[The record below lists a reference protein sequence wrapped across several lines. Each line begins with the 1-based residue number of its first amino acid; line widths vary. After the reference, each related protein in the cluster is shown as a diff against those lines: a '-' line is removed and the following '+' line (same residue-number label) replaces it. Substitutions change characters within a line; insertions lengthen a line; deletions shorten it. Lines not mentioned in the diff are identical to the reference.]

1 MLPLILISLFLEE
14 SIMIRKRHLSYEE
27 QFKEILNQEEI
38 DRIENPELRE
48 IRMRYWKLR
57 HKAFIDEHNI
67 PDVELGTVLED
78 LNNQEK
84 GELIAIRNKL
94 QNP

>member
-1 MLPLILISLFLEE
+1 MS
-14 SIMIRKRHLSYEE
+14 SKKYLSYEE

-38 DRIENPELRE
+38 DRIENPELIE

-57 HKAFIDEHNI
+57 HKAFIDEHTI
-67 PDVELGTVLED
+67 SDVELGTLLDE
-78 LNNQEK
+78 LNIQERR
-84 GELIAIRNKL
+84 ELLAFRNKP